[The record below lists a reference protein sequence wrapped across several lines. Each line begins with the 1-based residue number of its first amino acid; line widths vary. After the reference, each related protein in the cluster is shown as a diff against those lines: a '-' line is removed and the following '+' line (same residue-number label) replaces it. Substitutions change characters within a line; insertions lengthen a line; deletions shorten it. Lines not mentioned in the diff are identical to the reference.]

1 MSIPYREF
9 VVGFC
14 NLEGVSVFKLCS
26 LFSKA
31 RMEAKNG
38 KFSNFDKMWPPY
50 VEIECYLC
58 CDNLLLNG
66 LFASSLSFNMLQ
78 PIKVGIAE
86 MTDSEPAT
94 SNFARSAWKGRERN
108 VDTLPSLFEKSDVAR
123 MLLCFGRIKWTAAFL
138 PLERLLPC
146 RGHDGF

>member
-1 MSIPYREF
+1 
-9 VVGFC
+9 
-14 NLEGVSVFKLCS
+14 
-26 LFSKA
+26 
-31 RMEAKNG
+31 MEAKNG

-78 PIKVGIAE
+78 PIKVWIAG

-94 SNFARSAWKGRERN
+94 SNFARSAWEGRERN